1 MKRFLF
7 TILCATLLIS
17 CSDEIDLAGRDG
29 TFEFFPNKF
38 SEISIQDGFELYLI
52 RGNTPTI
59 KIEADENVVGHVK
72 CDDKNETGVLRIYK
86 EPAGVEFPSG
96 VVVKITVTADSLD
109 ALILSSVKA
118 QIIDTLRTDEI
129 QIVCSDKSVLTGR
142 LECQKIQSV
151 VNNSIVEI
159 TGVSDTVQM
168 NIDSG
173 SSVKLFGLESN
184 NAKVNISGGSFAE
197 ISVSNE
203 FEVTAKEKSI
213 LHYRGKAIIRSLISA
228 DDSEIKKIN

>member
-1 MKRFLF
+1 MKRFLY
-7 TILCATLLIS
+7 TILCAILLTS

-29 TFEFFPNKF
+29 TFEFQLLNDNF
-38 SEISIQDGFELYLI
+38 SGISVQDGFEFYLI
-52 RGNTPTI
+52 RGNSSTI
-59 KIEADENVVGHVK
+59 KIEADENVVNHVK
-72 CDDKNETGVLRIYK
+72 YEVKNATLSFYK
-86 EPAGVEFPSG
+86 ERGVEFPSS
-96 VVVKITVTADSLD
+96 VVVKISVTVDSLD

-142 LECQKIQSV
+142 LECQKMQSV
-151 VNNSIVEI
+151 VNNSTVEI
-159 TGVSDTVQM
+159 TGVSDTVQI
-168 NIDSG
+168 NIDNG
-173 SSVKLFGLESN
+173 SSVKLFELESN

-213 LHYRGKAIIRSLISA
+213 LHYRGTEIIRSLISD